1 MELLF
6 SPLIAFPIYLGL
18 LSLLFWGRHVSS
30 NSDASEDNAAYAS
43 GESAPAVSAAAGYEA
58 FSQFAL
64 FFAVFHLA
72 VLLLAT
78 GGGHI
83 MTGIFLLFLM
93 LMLLVILL

>member
-6 SPLIAFPIYLGL
+6 SPPIAFLLYLGL
-18 LSLLFWGRHVSS
+18 LALPLFRLRATSS
-30 NSDASEDNAAYAS
+30 GETSVDNAAYAS
-43 GESAPAVSAAAGYEA
+43 GEIAPNESAAAGYQA

-78 GGGHI
+78 GGGQI
-83 MTGIFLLFLM
+83 MTAVFLLFLM
-93 LMLLVILL
+93 LLLLVILL

>member
-1 MELLF
+1 MELLV
-6 SPLIAFPIYLGL
+6 SPPLAFLLYLGL
-18 LSLLFWGRHVSS
+18 LALLIFRRHQSS
-30 NSDASEDNAAYAS
+30 DTDASADNAAYAS
-43 GESAPAVSAAAGYEA
+43 GESAPSQFAAAGYRT

-83 MTGIFLLFLM
+83 MTAVFLLFLM
-93 LMLLVILL
+93 LVLLLILL